1 MNKIEPGWELYRTLL
16 AVVREGSLSGAA
28 RALGLTQPT
37 VGRHIDALEAAL
49 GSALF
54 TRSQGGLTPTE
65 GALALVPHAEAME
78 SASAAL
84 IRAASGDAE
93 EARGTVRLTTSDI
106 IGVEVMPKILASF
119 REAQPKIDVELL
131 LSNRQENLL
140 RRDADIAVRMVRPEQ
155 DALIARKIGD
165 IPVLLY
171 AHRRYV
177 ERHGLPAS
185 IDDFEGH
192 TLIGYDNRP
201 AYIRKLIEEGYP
213 AAQDAFGIR
222 TDNEVA
228 QLALMRAGVGIGG
241 AQMQLA
247 MHNSDLVPVM
257 HNAIRFPMEMWL
269 VMHEDLKASRRVRL
283 LFDHLTEHLG
293 AYVASARG

>member
-49 GSALF
+49 GAALF
-54 TRSQGGLTPTE
+54 TRSQGGLTPTD

-84 IRAASGDAE
+84 VRAASGEAE
-93 EARGTVRLTTSDI
+93 EARGTVRVTASEV
-106 IGVEVMPKILASF
+106 IGVEVLPGILASF
-119 REAQPKIDVELL
+119 REAHPRIDIEVL
-131 LSNRQENLL
+131 LSNRVENLL
-140 RRDADIAVRMVRPEQ
+140 RRDADIAVRMARPEQ
-155 DALIARKIGD
+155 DALIAKKIGE

-185 IDDFEGH
+185 IDDIEGH
-192 TLIGYDNRP
+192 TLIGYDNPP
-201 AYIRKLIEEGYP
+201 AYMRRRLDEGYP
-213 AAQDAFGIR
+213 AAKDAFGIK

-228 QLALMRAGVGIGG
+228 QLAMVRAGVGIGG

-247 MHNSDLVPVM
+247 MHDADLVPVM
-257 HNAIRFPMEMWL
+257 HNTIRFPMEVWL
-269 VMHEDLKASRRVRL
+269 VMHEDLKMSRRVRL
-283 LFDHLTEHLG
+283 LFDHLVEHLG
-293 AYVASARG
+293 AYVVSA

>member
-54 TRSQGGLTPTE
+54 TRSQGGLAPTD

-84 IRAASGDAE
+84 VRAASGEAE
-93 EARGTVRLTTSDI
+93 EARGTVRLTASEV
-106 IGVEVMPKILASF
+106 IGIEVLPGILASF
-119 REAQPKIDVELL
+119 REAHPQIDIEVL
-131 LSNRQENLL
+131 LSNRLENLL
-140 RRDADIAVRMVRPEQ
+140 RRDADIAVRTARPEQ
-155 DALIARKIGD
+155 DALIAKKIGE

-171 AHRRYV
+171 AHRHYV

-185 IDDFEGH
+185 IDDLESH
-192 TLIGYDNRP
+192 TLIGYDNPP
-201 AYIRKLIEEGYP
+201 AYMRKLIEEGYP
-213 AAQDAFGIR
+213 TTRDSFGIR

-228 QLALMRAGVGIGG
+228 QLAMMRAGAGIGG

-247 MHNSDLVPVM
+247 MHNRDLVPVM
-257 HNAIRFPMEMWL
+257 HNTIRFPMEVWL
-269 VMHEDLKASRRVRL
+269 VMHENLKMSRRVRL
-283 LFDHLTEHLG
+283 LFDHLAEHVG
-293 AYVASARG
+293 AYVASV

>member
-28 RALGLTQPT
+28 RVLGLTQPT

-49 GSALF
+49 GTALF
-54 TRSQGGLTPTE
+54 TRSQGGLAPTE

-84 IRAASGDAE
+84 RRAASGEAE
-93 EARGTVRLTTSDI
+93 EARGTVRLTASDV
-106 IGVEVMPKILASF
+106 IGVEVLPEILANF
-119 REAQPKIDVELL
+119 REVHRQVDVEVL
-131 LSNRQENLL
+131 LSNRVENLL
-140 RRDADIAVRMVRPEQ
+140 RRDADIAVRMARPEQ
-155 DALIARKIGD
+155 DALIAKKIGE

-177 ERHGLPAS
+177 ERHGLPVS
-185 IDDFEGH
+185 IDDLEGH
-192 TLIGYDNRP
+192 TLIGYDNP
-201 AYIRKLIEEGYP
+201 PVYMRKLIAENYP
-213 AAQDAFGIR
+213 ATQDAFGIR

-228 QLALMRAGVGIGG
+228 QLAMVRAGVGIGG

-247 MHNSDLVPVM
+247 MRNADLVPVL
-257 HNAIRFPMEMWL
+257 HNAVRFPMEVWL
-269 VMHEDLKASRRVRL
+269 VMHEDLKMSRRVRL

-293 AYVASARG
+293 AYVTGGLA

>member
-54 TRSQGGLTPTE
+54 TRSQGGLAPTE
-65 GALALVPHAEAME
+65 STLALVPHAEAME

-84 IRAASGDAE
+84 VRAASGEAE
-93 EARGTVRLTTSDI
+93 EARGTVRLTASDV

-119 REAQPKIDVELL
+119 RETHPQIDVELL
-131 LSNRQENLL
+131 LSNRRENLL

-155 DALIARKIGD
+155 EALIARKIGE

-171 AHRRYV
+171 AHRLYV

-185 IDDFEGH
+185 IDDIEGH

-201 AYIRKLIEEGYP
+201 DYVRTQMGDDYP
-213 AAQDAFGIR
+213 ARDNFGIR
-222 TDNEVA
+222 TDNEIA
-228 QLALMRAGVGIGG
+228 QLAMVRAGVGIGG

-247 MHNSDLVPVM
+247 MHNPDLVPVM
-257 HNAIRFPMEMWL
+257 HNTLRFPMEMWL
-269 VMHEDLKASRRVRL
+269 VMHEDLKMSRRVRL
-283 LFDHLTEHLG
+283 LFDHLVEHLS
-293 AYVASARG
+293 AYAASAGA